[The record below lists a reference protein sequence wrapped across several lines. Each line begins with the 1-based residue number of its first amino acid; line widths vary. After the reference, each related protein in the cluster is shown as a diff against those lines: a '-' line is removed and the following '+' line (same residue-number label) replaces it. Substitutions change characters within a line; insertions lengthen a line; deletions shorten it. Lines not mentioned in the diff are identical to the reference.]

1 MYMRNLFLL
10 PFLVVV
16 IVERDDKF
24 VKMGWG
30 GKSGTFI
37 MLSVNNRKRGEELIT
52 TWIWM

>member
-37 MLSVNNRKRGEELIT
+37 MLSVNNRKGERN
-52 TWIWM
+52 

>member
-30 GKSGTFI
+30 GKSSGTFI
-37 MLSVNNRKRGEELIT
+37 MLSVNNRKGGKN
-52 TWIWM
+52 